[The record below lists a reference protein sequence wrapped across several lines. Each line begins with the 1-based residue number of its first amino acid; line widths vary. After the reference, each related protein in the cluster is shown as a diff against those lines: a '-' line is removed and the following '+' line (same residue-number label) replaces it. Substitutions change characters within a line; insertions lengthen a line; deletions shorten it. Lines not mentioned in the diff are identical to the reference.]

1 MRPRAEE
8 ALAAARAAGFDAA
21 ALLPAQKLAYHPN
34 AEAARQRVEGDP
46 RALLPQ
52 AKSVLVMVSRFT
64 WFSAWPEG
72 CAEVSAFYF
81 QSNRTY
87 RAMKAAAEALRAQ
100 GALVDDS
107 QRIPAKLWAAR
118 AGFGA
123 QGRNTLLCSSDWGT
137 CITLQT
143 LVTDIEPGN
152 AAAHPVPT
160 LDEACG
166 ACRRCV
172 EACPAGALDGRG
184 NLEPEK
190 CLRAWQFSGRATPEP
205 LREKNGTRLL
215 GCEICQ
221 RVCPKNARLPQIAPP
236 CEPFRLETLLRF
248 DKAARAQLGAAI
260 GANEARPGRVLAQA
274 ALAAG
279 NSGNRAY
286 LPALKALC
294 AHENPIVAGH
304 ARWAAERLRE
314 KSNIWA

>member
-1 MRPRAEE
+1 MCAHAEE
-8 ALAAARAAGFDAA
+8 ALGIARAAGFDAA
-21 ALLPAQKLAYHPN
+21 ALLPAQPLAYRPN

-52 AKSVLVMVSRFT
+52 AKSVLVMVSHFT
-64 WFSAWPEG
+64 WFSAWPKD
-72 CAEVSAFYF
+72 CTEVSAFYF
-81 QSNRTY
+81 QSNQTY
-87 RAMKAAAEALRAQ
+87 RAMKAVAGALRAQ

-107 QRIPAKLWAAR
+107 QRVPAKMWAAR

-123 QGRNTLLCSSDWGT
+123 QGRNTLLCSESWGT
-137 CITLQT
+137 SVTLQT
-143 LVTDIEPGN
+143 LVTDIEPQD
-152 AAAHPVPT
+152 AALHPVPT

-172 EACPAGALDGRG
+172 EACPGGALDGQG
-184 NLEPEK
+184 NLDPER
-190 CLRAWQFSGRATPEP
+190 CLRAWQFSGRAMPLA

-221 RVCPKNARLPQIAPP
+221 RVCPKNARVPQIAPV
-236 CEPFRLETLLRF
+236 CGPFALERLLRF
-248 DKAARAQLGAAI
+248 DKAARADVGALI

-279 NSGNRAY
+279 NGGNRAY
-286 LPALKALC
+286 LPALEALC
-294 AHENPIVAGH
+294 AHENAVVAEH
-304 ARWAAERLRE
+304 ARWAIERLKE

>member
-1 MRPRAEE
+1 MFPRARD
-8 ALAAARAAGFDAA
+8 ALNAARAVGFDAA
-21 ALLPAQKLAYHPN
+21 ALLPAEALAYQPN

-52 AKSVLVMVSRFT
+52 AKSVLVMVSHFT
-64 WFSAWPEG
+64 WFSAWPED

-81 QSNRTY
+81 QSNQTY
-87 RAMKAAAEALRAQ
+87 RAMKTAADALRAQ
-100 GALVDDS
+100 GALVDDR
-107 QRIPAKLWAAR
+107 QRVPAKMWAAR

-123 QGRNTLLCSSDWGT
+123 QGRNTLLCSNEWGT
-137 CITLQT
+137 CVTLQT
-143 LVTDIEPGN
+143 LVTDVEPES
-152 AAAHPVPT
+152 AIARPVPT
-160 LDEACG
+160 IDEACG

-184 NLEPEK
+184 NLDPEK
-190 CLRAWQFSGRATPEP
+190 CLRAWQFSGKATPEA
-205 LREKNGTRLL
+205 LREKNGMRLL

-236 CEPFRLETLLRF
+236 CAPFELERLLRF
-248 DKAARAQLGAAI
+248 DKAARAEVGALI

-279 NSGNRAY
+279 NGGNRAHRP
-286 LPALKALC
+286 LLEALC
-294 AHENPIVAGH
+294 AHENVVVAEH
-304 ARWAAERLRE
+304 ARWAVERLDE